1 MFHVDSLYRFVC
13 GPRPSLRLVT
23 VDVFKYRFML
33 LFPFVCLLWWCFCVG
48 GLFCVVCFGGCL
60 FCFFAFSSLWNFVSI
75 FNLTIKGKK
84 SNVSAWFLLC
94 VLILKVHAR
103 RWYS

>member
-1 MFHVDSLYRFVC
+1 MLTPLHRFVC
-13 GPRPSLRLVT
+13 GPRRSLRLVT

-33 LFPFVCLLWWCFCVG
+33 LFPFVCCDGVFV
-48 GLFCVVCFGGCL
+48 CVVCFVL
-60 FCFFAFSSLWNFVSI
+60 FVLGVFCFIFFAFSSLWNLVSI
-75 FNLTIKGKK
+75 FNLIIKGKK

-94 VLILKVHAR
+94 VLLKVHAR